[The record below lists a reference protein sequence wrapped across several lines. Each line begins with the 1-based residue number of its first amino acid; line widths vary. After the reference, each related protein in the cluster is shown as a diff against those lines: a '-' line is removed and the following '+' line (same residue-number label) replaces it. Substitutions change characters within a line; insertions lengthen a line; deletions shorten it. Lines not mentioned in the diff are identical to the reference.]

1 MSNEV
6 EQRVLTMTDK
16 RNLERELEELRQAKL
31 DVAEEIKIARGHGD
45 LSENA
50 EYDEAKNNE
59 ARIYGRLAEVENTLK
74 TAVFVDDSKL
84 STDTVAIGH
93 AVKVYDMEFDEEDTY
108 TLVGFT
114 EADPAKLF
122 ISGESPI
129 GKALIGAHVGDVVE
143 AHTPGGTIKLKVLE
157 IARR

>member
-16 RNLERELEELRQAKL
+16 RNLEKELEELRQAKL

-59 ARIYGRLAEVENTLK
+59 ARIYGRL
-74 TAVFVDDSKL
+74 
-84 STDTVAIGH
+84 TDTVAIGH

-143 AHTPGGTIKLKVLE
+143 AQTPGGALKLKVLE
-157 IARR
+157 ITRR

>member
-16 RNLERELEELRQAKL
+16 RNLEKELEELRQAKL
-31 DVAEEIKIARGHGD
+31 DVAEEIKVARGHGD

-74 TAVFVDDSKL
+74 TAVFVDDSKM

-93 AVKVYDMEFDEEDTY
+93 AVKVYDM
-108 TLVGFT
+108 VGFT

-129 GKALIGAHVGDVVE
+129 GKALIGAHVGDIVE
-143 AHTPGGTIKLKVLE
+143 AQTPGGALKLKVLE
-157 IARR
+157 ITRR

>member
-16 RNLERELEELRQAKL
+16 RNLEKELEELRQAKL
-31 DVAEEIKIARGHGD
+31 DVAEEIKVARGHGD
-45 LSENA
+45 LS
-50 EYDEAKNNE
+50 EAKNNE
-59 ARIYGRLAEVENTLK
+59 ARIYTRLAEVENTLK
-74 TAVFVDDSKL
+74 TAVFVDDSKM

-143 AHTPGGTIKLKVLE
+143 AQTPGGALKLKVLE
-157 IARR
+157 ITRR